1 MKWNMWSPGH
11 MKWQKLSVQG
21 TLNPSPRLSCEHH
34 DKQKFNYGRRKA
46 IKEHSHFLAF
56 INQEHIY
63 ELYCSMLTGE
73 NRTTGK
79 KKQVQNP
86 IVLLYYHECKRP
98 MGTFICHLQSGVP
111 SPLRKPTNHS
121 LCFGYWHSREELIS
135 SIGLLFIMTEVQ

>member
-1 MKWNMWSPGH
+1 MWSPGH

-79 KKQVQNP
+79 KTRYKTPSFYCIIMNVKGLWALSFAIYNP
-86 IVLLYYHECKRP
+86 VFRVLWGSPQTTHSA
-98 MGTFICHLQSGVP
+98 SGIDIPV
-111 SPLRKPTNHS
+111 KNW
-121 LCFGYWHSREELIS
+121 Y
-135 SIGLLFIMTEVQ
+135 LL